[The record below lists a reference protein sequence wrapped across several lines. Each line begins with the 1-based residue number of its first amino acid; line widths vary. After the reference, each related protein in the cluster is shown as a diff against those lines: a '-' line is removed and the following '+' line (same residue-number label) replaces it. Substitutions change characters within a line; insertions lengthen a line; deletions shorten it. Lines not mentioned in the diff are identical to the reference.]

1 MRKSII
7 LFIMLFASYIHAEY
21 QVEQILDIIQENK
34 VQFVNF
40 LFINLHGDIKE
51 VTVPAHHVSN
61 ALKDGLAFDGSSIA
75 GCANIA
81 ESDMLLKPDMD
92 TFRIIPWLQG
102 INKTAV
108 IICDIWLNEDEPY
121 PGDPRSLLKKLTHEL
136 NQMGLQFNVGPELE
150 FFFVK
155 KNNNTPCDTKCYW
168 DIETDIQRSIQ
179 KSTILFLLGSFGI
192 NVEKLHHE
200 VASGQHEISL
210 RYNNAVSVAD
220 QLILAKYALKT
231 IALQYD
237 LRVTFM
243 PKPFAGQ
250 NGSAMHIHFSLW
262 DLFKNKNAFYH
273 KDGLHQLSKT
283 AEHFI
288 AGILYHIP
296 ACTALLNPTIN
307 SFKRL
312 VPGYEAP
319 IYICWGTKNRSAL
332 IRIPQVKKDQSSA
345 VRAELRCPDPSCN
358 PYLAFA
364 ALLKAGLDGI
374 EQKHDLPDA
383 IEDNVYTLKTN
394 VLKSNHITALP
405 SSLENA
411 LEQIKQSRLM
421 HELLGSKLLEEFV
434 TLKNQEIARY
444 KNHISGWELEQY
456 L

>member
-7 LFIMLFASYIHAEY
+7 LFIMLFASYIHAEH
-21 QVEQILDIIQENK
+21 QVEQVLDIIQENK
-34 VQFVNF
+34 IQFVNF
-40 LFINLHGDIKE
+40 LFVNLHGDIKE

-262 DLFKNKNAFYH
+262 DLIKNQNAFYH

-283 AEHFI
+283 AESEISAHTSEAKSYQEMVNIESEQAIKVNTVANQQFVKWLPQQP
-288 AGILYHIP
+288 APGSQDGTMGLRAAEHILNNDPEMTKYYVNQW
-296 ACTALLNPTIN
+296 A
-307 SFKRL
+307 
-312 VPGYEAP
+312 EA
-319 IYICWGTKNRSAL
+319 YT
-332 IRIPQVKKDQSSA
+332 
-345 VRAELRCPDPSCN
+345 
-358 PYLAFA
+358 
-364 ALLKAGLDGI
+364 GLS
-374 EQKHDLPDA
+374 Q
-383 IEDNVYTLKTN
+383 N
-394 VLKSNHITALP
+394 VL
-405 SSLENA
+405 
-411 LEQIKQSRLM
+411 SRVKD
-421 HELLGSKLLEEFV
+421 E
-434 TLKNQEIARY
+434 R
-444 KNHISGWELEQY
+444 
-456 L
+456 